1 MAFALEPIDDVR
13 DYAVD
18 GGISV
23 MSIAPGTTYTV
34 GVTSTWSG
42 SYSYGTSSGGTSS
55 NSISISGSKALT
67 ATNNYFT
74 LYNSGYYAF
83 GIKSSYITVP
93 SNAKVTVSASC
104 SYPAGNYSLGGGL
117 TSRLALGGGQT
128 NSNARYPTSVT
139 ISMGSQV
146 IGTYTMSNGVV
157 QGLPTQIEL
166 TSAVSSVT
174 YSFAYSSGTYSGK
187 SSGGNVYLYVY
198 FDDGIVLTEIKED
211 PYIPI
216 LTNILNSFSGIYGL
230 VAGFASSA
238 SQAWSDIISAIGGV
252 SGGMAATPQQSAA
265 ASQYVKDMEEVQDKI
280 DEANQVI
287 EDNTNRP
294 SADAL
299 VPATPDIIQ
308 NGVIGGGDAAATA
321 MVDGFGDF
329 LASPLILNA
338 LVLVFTLSFLSYVL
352 FGKKG

>member
-1 MAFALEPIDDVR
+1 
-13 DYAVD
+13 
-18 GGISV
+18 

-34 GVTSTWSG
+34 GTTSTWSG

-55 NSISISGSKALT
+55 KAISISGTKSLT

-74 LYNSGYYAF
+74 LYNSGNNVF
-83 GIKSSYITVP
+83 GVQSSYITVP

-104 SYPAGNYSLGGGL
+104 SYPAGKYSLGGGL
-117 TSRLALGGGQT
+117 TSRLALGNAQT
-128 NSNARYPTSVT
+128 NANARYPTSVT
-139 ISMGSQV
+139 ITMGSQV
-146 IGTYTMSNGVV
+146 IGTYKMSNGVV
-157 QGLPTQIEL
+157 QSLPTEIEL
-166 TSAVSSVT
+166 TSAASSVT

-187 SSGGNVYLYVY
+187 STGTNVILYVY

-252 SGGMAATPQQSAA
+252 SGGMGATPAQSAA

-280 DEANQVI
+280 DEANQII
-287 EDNTNRP
+287 EDNMNRP
-294 SADAL
+294 SADSI

-308 NGVIGGGDAAATA
+308 NGTIGGGDAAATA
-321 MVDGFGDF
+321 MMDGFGDF
-329 LASPLILNA
+329 LSSPLILE
-338 LVLVFTLSFLSYVL
+338 VLLMVFGLAFLSYVL
-352 FGKKG
+352 FGKKE